1 MIDPVVVARI
11 RSLYFG
17 EHWKVGTIAREL
29 GLHALTVQGALS
41 DRVGWPRLPR
51 PTPVAP
57 YLGFIQLTLQKHPRL
72 RATRIH
78 EMLRVRGYTGGVR
91 PLRRQVAE
99 LRPRRIEAFLELRS
113 FAGEQAQVDWAH
125 FGKVAVPGG
134 QRALSCFVMTLS
146 FSRALYLEFFFDQT
160 QENFLRGHVR
170 AFAYFAGVPRVVLY
184 DNLKAA
190 VLERLGSAV
199 RYHPRLLELCAHY
212 HCEPRACGVR
222 RGNEKGRV
230 ERAIRY
236 IRESFFAARSF
247 ATLAD
252 FNAQAWRWRD
262 EISQER
268 RWVQDP
274 QRRVADVLAE
284 EQAHLLPLP
293 THPFDTD
300 RLVSLQAGKTIYV
313 PFDGNRYSIPP
324 DHVGRTLTL
333 AVSDTEVRI
342 LAGAREIV
350 RHRRSYQRGESVTA
364 PGHREALLAEK
375 RRAAGSVPSARLL
388 AAAPEVE
395 AFLEAAFARGESA
408 QAQIAQLLK
417 ILDRYGDPE
426 FRAAVVE
433 ALRRQTTRASSVAFI
448 ANCRQRA
455 SKTPLPL
462 AVDLTRRP
470 DLADL
475 YVNPHPAEVY
485 DELSSHDHD
494 HEE

>member
-11 RSLYFG
+11 RRLYFG
-17 EHWKVGTIAREL
+17 EHWKVGTIAGEL

-41 DRVGWPRLPR
+41 DRVSWPRLPR

-57 YLGFIQLTLQKHPRL
+57 YLGFIQQTLQEHPRL

-91 PLRRQVAE
+91 PVRRQVAE
-99 LRPRRIEAFLELRS
+99 LRPRRIEAFLELRT
-113 FAGEQAQVDWAH
+113 FPGEQAQVDWAH

-170 AFAYFAGVPRVVLY
+170 AFVHFAGVPRIVLY

-190 VLERLGSAV
+190 VLERFGSAV
-199 RYHPRLLELCAHY
+199 RYHPRLLELSAHY

-236 IRESFFAARSF
+236 IRESFFAARTF

-300 RLVSLQAGKTIYV
+300 RLVSLRAGKTIYV

-324 DHVGRTLTL
+324 DYVGRTLTL

-342 LAGAREIV
+342 LAGTPELV
-350 RHRRSYQRGESVTA
+350 CHRRSYGRGESITA

-408 QAQIAQLLK
+408 QAQITQLLK
-417 ILDRYGDPE
+417 ILDRFGDLE

-448 ANCRQRA
+448 AMRRQRA
-455 SKTPLPL
+455 SKAPLPL

-485 DELSSHDHD
+485 DELSSHDH
-494 HEE
+494 EE

>member
-1 MIDPVVVARI
+1 VIDPVVVARI

-91 PLRRQVAE
+91 PVRRQVAE
-99 LRPRRIEAFLELRS
+99 LRPRRIEAFLELRT
-113 FAGEQAQVDWAH
+113 FLGEQAQVDWAH

-170 AFAYFAGVPRVVLY
+170 AFAHFAGVPRIVLY
-184 DNLKAA
+184 DNLRSA

-199 RYHPRLLELCAHY
+199 RFHPRLLELCAHY

-236 IRESFFAARSF
+236 IRESFFAARTF

-252 FNAQAWRWRD
+252 FNAQACRWRD
-262 EISQER
+262 EITQQR

-274 QRRVADVLAE
+274 QRSVAEVLAE
-284 EQAHLLPLP
+284 EQPHLLPLP

-300 RLVSLQAGKTIYV
+300 LLVTVQTGKTIYV

-333 AVSDTEVRI
+333 AVSDTQLRI
-342 LAGAREIV
+342 LAGARELV
-350 RHRRSYQRGESVTA
+350 SHRRSFQHGERVTA
-364 PGHREALLAEK
+364 PGHVEALLAEK
-375 RRAAGSVPSARLL
+375 RRAAGSVPSARLR

-408 QAQIAQLLK
+408 QAQTAQLLK
-417 ILDRYGDPE
+417 ILDRYGDAE

-448 ANCRQRA
+448 AKCRQRA
-455 SKTPLPL
+455 SKAPLPL
-462 AVDLTRRP
+462 AVDFTRRP

-475 YVNPHPAEVY
+475 HVNPHPAEVY

>member
-17 EHWKVGTIAREL
+17 EHWKVGTIAGEL
-29 GLHALTVQGALS
+29 GLHAVTVQGALS

-57 YLGFIQLTLQKHPRL
+57 YLGFIQQTLEEHPRL

-78 EMLRVRGYTGGVR
+78 EMLRLRGYTGGVR
-91 PLRRQVAE
+91 PIRRQVAE
-99 LRPRRIEAFLELRS
+99 LRPRRREAFLELRT
-113 FAGEQAQVDWAH
+113 FPGEQAQVDWAH

-134 QRALSCFVMTLS
+134 KRALSCFVMTLS

-170 AFAYFAGVPRVVLY
+170 AFAHFAGVPRIVLY
-184 DNLKAA
+184 DNLKSA
-190 VLERLGSAV
+190 VLERFGSAV
-199 RYHPRLLELCAHY
+199 RFHPRLLELCAHY

-236 IRESFFAARSF
+236 IRESFFAARTF
-247 ATLAD
+247 GTLAD
-252 FNAQAWRWRD
+252 FNAQAWRWCD

-274 QRRVADVLAE
+274 QRRVAEVLAE

-342 LAGAREIV
+342 LAGARELV
-350 RHRRSYQRGESVTA
+350 RHRRSYLRGESVTA

-426 FRAAVVE
+426 FRAAVAE

-448 ANCRQRA
+448 AMRRQRA
-455 SKTPLPL
+455 SKAPLLL

-475 YVNPHPAEVY
+475 HVNPHPAEVY
-485 DELSSHDHD
+485 DELSSHDH
-494 HEE
+494 EE